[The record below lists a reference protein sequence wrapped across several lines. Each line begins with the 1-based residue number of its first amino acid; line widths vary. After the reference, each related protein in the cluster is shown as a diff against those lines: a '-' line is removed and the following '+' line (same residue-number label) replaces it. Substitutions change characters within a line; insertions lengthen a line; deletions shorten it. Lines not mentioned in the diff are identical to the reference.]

1 MQVKA
6 LRFHAITRFCLW
18 VLVCLWLGSGC
29 SFYNSDARPSRYL
42 FPEGYVGWVR
52 INFKSD
58 APEPPIENGCYVF
71 KFSLSGEIICSNQTK
86 CGNTPADKYYYYS
99 EDMRLTPTL
108 PTSAG
113 SVNVQ
118 KIDNLKEWRTY
129 KFVGTYEEYLVYDSR
144 FPSTNEDDQPR
155 IGLIKR
161 DRLTTD

>member
-6 LRFHAITRFCLW
+6 LRFHAISRFGLW

-52 INFKSD
+52 LNFKTD

-71 KFSLSGEIICSNQTK
+71 KFSPSGEIICSTQTK
-86 CGNTPADKYYYYS
+86 CGNTPADRYYYYS

-108 PTSAG
+108 PMSG
-113 SVNVQ
+113 VNVQ
-118 KIDNLKEWRTY
+118 HTDNLKEWRAY
-129 KFVGTYEEYLVYDSR
+129 MFVGTYEESVVYNSR
-144 FPSTNEDDQPR
+144 FPGRNEDGQPR

-161 DRLTTD
+161 DLLTTE